1 MLVRAGASGMIY
13 NIFLYGGKRSN
24 DRKPQSAANIVL
36 ALSKEIPKKEGYQ
49 LYFDNWFS
57 TFEVML
63 TLKSSKIFTTATF
76 RSSRLQ
82 GCPLESDKDLKKQGP
97 GSFEYRTDV
106 NTGLH
111 VVKWFDNKCGLNI
124 FRCKSGKRSP
134 ALGRQA
140 EEIFQDID
148 IGYAVSYGTR
158 CLSNLED
165 FTNKMMIH
173 DHEEADTLILLHAVD
188 VSARKKLTLYLIYIF
203 PISIQLLG
211 KQ

>member
-1 MLVRAGASGMIY
+1 
-13 NIFLYGGKRSN
+13 
-24 DRKPQSAANIVL
+24 
-36 ALSKEIPKKEGYQ
+36 
-49 LYFDNWFS
+49 
-57 TFEVML
+57 ML
-63 TLKSSKIFTTATF
+63 TLKSSKIFATATF